1 MSHESVRDVRD
12 VRDKPFSCTHEAVI
26 QDGPESKGVD
36 RKAEG
41 SDRTS
46 RTSRTDASPL
56 ASMLALFPVVAECP
70 PPPVANCQPPARLAA
85 PMWNADQAAAVV
97 AECMLV
103 IDQGLAALTPAQQ
116 NVALIYRSLCGRY
129 SVEGDLLLWEM
140 PNFLRQELARWGA
153 SACRA
158 GVGLPTAEQNDKGDH

>member
-1 MSHESVRDVRD
+1 
-12 VRDKPFSCTHEAVI
+12 
-26 QDGPESKGVD
+26 
-36 RKAEG
+36 
-41 SDRTS
+41 
-46 RTSRTDASPL
+46 
-56 ASMLALFPVVAECP
+56 MLALFPIVAECP

-97 AECMLV
+97 AECQLV

-158 GVGLPTAEQNDKGDH
+158 DVGLPTAEQNDRSDH